1 LEIAARRVILGWPSD
16 RSRRSGVEEERMET
30 VAVVLSV
37 GSDRVAEFE
46 EGFRNHELPIWQ
58 DFNERGVMLSATLSR
73 MDISSRSV
81 AGATQYLIVV
91 LFATGEGHHE
101 HDGDPRFA
109 AWNAMADEYQIAD
122 ALAFG
127 GETIL
132 AVGAPATH

>member
-1 LEIAARRVILGWPSD
+1 
-16 RSRRSGVEEERMET
+16 MET

-37 GSDRVAEFE
+37 GNDRVAEFE

-109 AWNAMADEYQIAD
+109 AWNAKADEYQIGD

-132 AVGAPATH
+132 HVGPPATPD